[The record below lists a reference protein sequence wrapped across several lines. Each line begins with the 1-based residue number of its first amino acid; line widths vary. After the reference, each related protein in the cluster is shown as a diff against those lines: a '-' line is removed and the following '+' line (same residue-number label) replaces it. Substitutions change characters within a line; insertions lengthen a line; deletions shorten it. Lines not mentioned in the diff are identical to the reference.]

1 MTVRKPRA
9 KPRRSLRSPEREQ
22 AIVNA
27 LRVGNTRRAAAAAA
41 EVSKDTFYRWLED
54 ATFCDAVEKAE
65 ADAEL
70 RFLGVIAK
78 AAPIR
83 WQAAAWWLERRRHEE
98 YGRRDRVETSID
110 IQREIELIAAE
121 HGLDPAAVEA
131 EVKAML
137 SRQS

>member
-1 MTVRKPRA
+1 MTVHKPRA
-9 KPRRSLRSPEREQ
+9 KPRHSLRSPEREQ

-83 WQAAAWWLERRRHEE
+83 WQAAAWWLDDVATKSTDAVTASRRASTFS
-98 YGRRDRVETSID
+98 GKS
-110 IQREIELIAAE
+110 
-121 HGLDPAAVEA
+121 
-131 EVKAML
+131 
-137 SRQS
+137 S